1 MRVCATVL
9 HISKWLSF
17 DHKSRYLHVNDA
29 RFPCYSSNPK
39 LFRRSDLSFYE
50 TTIYCYVKKSNL
62 FWKFKMIKWKGLD
75 FFLIFAKKKSKI
87 FENFDTIPWKKY
99 FCFFIETLSPLSDH
113 QITSTQYYCYL
124 SELFWITGSKSRSDH
139 QTTDCATGVI
149 EFKNF
154 DITSRDSRLCVRVEL
169 EFRSS
174 HSKFKRL
181 GTP

>member
-50 TTIYCYVKKSNL
+50 TAIYCCVKKSNL

-75 FFLIFAKKKSKI
+75 FFLIFAKKIPKFSKI
-87 FENFDTIPWKKY
+87 LTLFRKKI
-99 FCFFIETLSPLSDH
+99 FFIFFIETLSPLSEH

-124 SELFWITGSKSRSDH
+124 SELFLITGSKWSSNNRLR
-139 QTTDCATGVI
+139 
-149 EFKNF
+149 NR
-154 DITSRDSRLCVRVEL
+154 RDRI
-169 EFRSS
+169 
-174 HSKFKRL
+174 
-181 GTP
+181 